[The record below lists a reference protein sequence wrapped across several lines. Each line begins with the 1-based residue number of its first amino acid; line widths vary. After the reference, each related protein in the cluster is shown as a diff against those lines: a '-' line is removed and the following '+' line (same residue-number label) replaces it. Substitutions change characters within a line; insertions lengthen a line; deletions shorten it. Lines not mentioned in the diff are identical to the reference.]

1 MPTLLEKPAPTEDDT
16 VSNAL
21 LLDGPIPEPTHSA
34 WRQSFH
40 AKGWTQFQELPMPQ
54 RKDEKWRFANT
65 TFLALEGYRQNLP
78 IPHETRGRILAA
90 SVSSRPTAAV
100 FANETL
106 LQQGD
111 LPEDLKK
118 KGVLW
123 MTLETAFAQHED
135 LLKKYLLTQEITLG
149 SKKFAALHQA
159 YCRNGV
165 LLFVPK
171 GVEIETPL
179 DVWFWLTGEN
189 ASAFPHVLII
199 AETNSKV
206 TVVEHRCSW
215 ENQPGFACSVSD
227 VFAGPGAQVT
237 YVTSQDWSPQA
248 LSVHLNVIAAE
259 KDSNVQT
266 LQLNLGGRYSR
277 AESKSRLLGAGA
289 RSEMLS
295 LTISQDKQQF
305 DQRTFQDHVSPNT
318 FSDLLYKN
326 ALSDESRTIFAGM
339 IRVEPHAQGV
349 DAYQS
354 NRNLL
359 LDGTAEANALPGLEI
374 LANDV
379 RCTHGATT
387 GQVEEEQMFYLESR
401 GLKPLIAK
409 QLLVFGFF
417 EEVLN
422 RLKNPDIHEELSAL
436 IRRKFVLKPKI

>member
-1 MPTLLEKPAPTEDDT
+1 
-16 VSNAL
+16 
-21 LLDGPIPEPTHSA
+21 
-34 WRQSFH
+34 
-40 AKGWTQFQELPMPQ
+40 
-54 RKDEKWRFANT
+54 
-65 TFLALEGYRQNLP
+65 
-78 IPHETRGRILAA
+78 LAA
-90 SVSSRPTAAV
+90 SVSTRPSATV
-100 FANETL
+100 FANDTL
-106 LQQGD
+106 LQQGH

-123 MTLETAFAQHED
+123 MTLETAFTQHED
-135 LLKKYLLTQEITLG
+135 LLKKYLLTQDITLG

-171 GVEIETPL
+171 NVEIETPL

-189 ASAFPHVLII
+189 ASSFPHVLII
-199 AETNSKV
+199 AEANSKV
-206 TVVEHRCSW
+206 TVVEHRRSW
-215 ENQPGFACSVSD
+215 GNQPGFACSVSD
-227 VFAGPGAQVT
+227 VLAGPGAQVT

-248 LSVHLNVIAAE
+248 LSFHLNVIAAE

-305 DQRTFQDHVSPNT
+305 DQRTFQDHVSPHT

-339 IRVEPHAQGV
+339 IRVEPHAQEV

-401 GLKPLIAK
+401 GLKPLVAK

-422 RLKNPDIHEELSAL
+422 RLKNSDIHEELSAL
-436 IRRKFVLKPKI
+436 IRRKFILKT